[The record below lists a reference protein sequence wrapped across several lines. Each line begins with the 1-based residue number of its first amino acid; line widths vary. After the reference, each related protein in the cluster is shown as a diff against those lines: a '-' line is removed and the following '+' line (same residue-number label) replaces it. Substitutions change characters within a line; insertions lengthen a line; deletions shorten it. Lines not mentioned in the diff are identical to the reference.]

1 MYICIVN
8 GKLIKDRETLHGIL
22 ADIPGF
28 PDWYGKNLD
37 ALHDCLTDVQEEIC
51 IQVQNADDLTLYLGN
66 YAAAFLNVLAASA
79 KENKKIHY
87 VAEPD
92 ENQAKS

>member
-8 GKLIKDRETLHGIL
+8 GKQIKDRETLHRIL
-22 ADIPGF
+22 ADLPGF

-51 IQVQNADDLTLYLGN
+51 IQVQNADDLTLHLGN

-79 KENKKIHY
+79 KENKKILY
-87 VAEPD
+87 IAEPD
-92 ENQAKS
+92 ENQV